1 MKIVYFTKGIRGR
14 RCLDA
19 ILAEGYQVLAVVG
32 VEKDPALAETA
43 ERYGIPILILEK
55 INTKDFAEKLREL
68 GADLFILSGYN
79 KILRPLIF
87 EIPPQGTINL
97 HGGKLPDFRGAAP
110 INWQIIEGETEGGC
124 AVIFV
129 DEGIDTG
136 DIIHQELYPIE
147 PEDTHAS
154 VLEKTLE
161 IFPRLLLE
169 VLKDIQE
176 NRVSVQKQD
185 PLEGAYYTRR
195 YPRDSRINW
204 QTMTD
209 VQIFNLVRG
218 MHGPYPAAFTYR
230 GEVKVEI
237 EEAGLLEE
245 VIKGI
250 PGRVPMFKGDAAVV
264 LAENRGLLIKRVAV
278 AGEEIEP
285 GRIFKIGDDLK

>member
-19 ILAEGYQVLAVVG
+19 VLDEGYQVLAVVG
-32 VEKDPALAETA
+32 VGKDPALAEIA
-43 ERYGIPILILEK
+43 EREGIPILIPEN
-55 INTKDFAEKLREL
+55 INTKDFAEKLRGL

-87 EIPPQGTINL
+87 EIPPRETINL
-97 HGGKLPDFRGAAP
+97 HGGKLPDYRGAAP

-124 AVIFV
+124 AVIYV

-136 DIIHQELYPIE
+136 DIIRQELYPIE
-147 PEDTHAS
+147 PEDTHSS

-169 VLKDIQE
+169 VLKDIRE

-245 VIKGI
+245 VIMGI
-250 PGRVPMFKGDAAVV
+250 PGRVPMFKDNAAVV
-264 LAENRGLLIKRVAV
+264 LAQNRGLLIKKVAV
-278 AGEEIEP
+278 AGKEIKP
-285 GRIFKIGDDLK
+285 GQIFKIGDDLK